1 MRVSAMF
8 TIFSAARETIEG
20 ELAVRVVTLF
30 VAARGDAVRVVVP
43 DDAVVVVAARDDTV
57 CCVRWGDAVRADVDV
72 RGVKT
77 NVRAVGVFSVVVAR

>member
-1 MRVSAMF
+1 VRVSAMF

-20 ELAVRVVTLF
+20 VRVVTLF

-43 DDAVVVVAARDDTV
+43 DDAVVVVAARDDAA
-57 CCVRWGDAVRADVDV
+57 CCIRWGDAVRADVDV

-77 NVRAVGVFSVVVAR
+77 DVRAVGVFSVVVAR